1 MSKIKIEDLE
11 KMSYTEFISFAHQ
24 WNVPPGS
31 FVTLNEWAIFSRIN
45 KTSRILEIASTT
57 GFSSREIARLTGC
70 SAVGIDICLSSVNRA
85 NYNYNLYGKNLNLKY
100 ICMDACNYKNK
111 EKFTHIVLGACLGFF
126 KEPNVIIN
134 NLTNLL
140 EDDGMILVSPYYL
153 KDKKLP
159 KKLIERTKKVIEI
172 NPTNYDYYT
181 AMKPYE
187 NFEIIYENRKNIIP
201 ETEEQMKKYC
211 KDTIDT
217 ACCLN
222 DIKDKKIIEYMYNR
236 MYEIKDVCNELHKHF
251 GYSVLVLRYRKDIYP
266 KRYVEL
272 F

>member
-1 MSKIKIEDLE
+1 MIKIKIEDLE

-31 FVTLNEWAIFSRIN
+31 FVTLNEWTVFSRIN
-45 KTSRILEIASTT
+45 EKSRILEIASTT

-70 SAVGIDICLSSVNRA
+70 RAVGIDICQSSVDRA
-85 NYNYNLYGKNLNLKY
+85 NYNYELYGKNLDLKY
-100 ICMDACNYKNK
+100 ICMDACDYKSD

-126 KEPNVIIN
+126 KNPSVMIS
-134 NLTNLL
+134 NLKNLL
-140 EDDGMILVSPYYL
+140 EDGGMILVSPYYL

-159 KKLIERTKKVIEI
+159 KNLIERTKKVIEI
-172 NPTNYDYYT
+172 NPTNYNYYT

-187 NFEIIYENRKNIIP
+187 NFEIIYENRKDIIP

-211 KDTIDT
+211 KNTIDT
-217 ACCLN
+217 SCRLN
-222 DIKDKKIIEYMYNR
+222 NINDKKFIEYMYNR
-236 MYEIKDVCNELHKHF
+236 MYEIKDVCNELHKYF
-251 GYSVLVLRYRKDIYP
+251 GYSVLILRYRSDIYP
-266 KRYVEL
+266 NRYVEL